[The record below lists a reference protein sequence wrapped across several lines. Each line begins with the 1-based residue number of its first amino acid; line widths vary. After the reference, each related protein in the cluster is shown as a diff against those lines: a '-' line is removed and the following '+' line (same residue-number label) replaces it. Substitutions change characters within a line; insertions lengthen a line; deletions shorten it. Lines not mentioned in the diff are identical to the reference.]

1 MNTLK
6 YILVILL
13 FLLSFLSV
21 WSNDNINYDINNLIS
36 EHFENNC
43 PKKFMNNL
51 LHIRKS
57 KTTKKGNTSN
67 NNALKFL
74 DIKTNKSGS
83 ELYTESYPKEFN
95 YNFSIKK
102 K

>member
-21 WSNDNINYDINNLIS
+21 WGSDNINYDINKLIS
-36 EHFENNC
+36 DHFVNC
-43 PKKFMNNL
+43 PKNYMNNL

-67 NNALKFL
+67 QNALKFL
-74 DIKTNKSGS
+74 DIETNKFGS
-83 ELYTESYPKEFN
+83 EVYTENYPKEFN
-95 YNFSIKK
+95 YNFSIPKK
-102 K
+102 